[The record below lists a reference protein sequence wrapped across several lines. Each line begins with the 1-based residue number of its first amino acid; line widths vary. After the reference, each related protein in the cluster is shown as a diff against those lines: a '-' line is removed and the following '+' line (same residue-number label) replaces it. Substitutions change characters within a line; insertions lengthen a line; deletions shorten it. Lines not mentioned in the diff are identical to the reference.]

1 MIPIEETDLF
11 KKIKDNVHIEYNHGT
26 NTARVYVDVIFTQSE
41 VFPFGSVEEVGAS
54 QYIDNSQYCA
64 HNLARDAIQ
73 SIIYQCG
80 IEPKDLDLIRFV
92 EAFAGKD
99 CYDYIPGYR
108 GCRMGTRDSR
118 HEESSGVVGEE

>member
-11 KKIKDNVHIEYNHGT
+11 KKIKDNVRIEYNHGT
-26 NTARVYVDVIFTQSE
+26 NTARVYVDVVFTQCE

-54 QYIDNSQYCA
+54 QYLDNVQYCA

-92 EAFAGKD
+92 EAFGGKD
-99 CYDYIPGYR
+99 CYDYVPAYR
-108 GCRMGTRDSR
+108 GCRMGARHSR
-118 HEESSGVVGEE
+118 NEESSGVVGEE

>member
-54 QYIDNSQYCA
+54 QYLDNARYCA
-64 HNLARDAIQ
+64 HNLARNAIQ

-80 IEPKDLDLIRFV
+80 IEPKDISFIQ
-92 EAFAGKD
+92 FAEFLRSHNEP
-99 CYDYIPGYR
+99 IPPLR
-108 GCRMGTRDSR
+108 TL
-118 HEESSGVVGEE
+118 

>member
-11 KKIKDNVHIEYNHGT
+11 KKIKDNVHIEYDHGT
-26 NTARVYVDVIFTQSE
+26 NTARVYVDVIFTQCE

-54 QYIDNSQYCA
+54 QYLDNVRYCA

-80 IEPKDLDLIRFV
+80 IERKDLDLIRFV
-92 EAFAGKD
+92 EAFTGKD
-99 CYDYIPGYR
+99 CYDYIPAYR
-108 GCRMGTRDSR
+108 GCRMGSSNSR
-118 HEESSGVVGEE
+118 HEKSSGVVGEE

>member
-26 NTARVYVDVIFTQSE
+26 NTARVYVDVVFTQCE

-54 QYIDNSQYCA
+54 QYLDNVQYCA

-99 CYDYIPGYR
+99 SYDYVPAYR
-108 GCRMGTRDSR
+108 GCRMGSCDSR
-118 HEESSGVVGEE
+118 NEESSGIVGEE

>member
-11 KKIKDNVHIEYNHGT
+11 KKIKDNVQIEYNHGT

-41 VFPFGSVEEVGAS
+41 VFPFGSVEEVGVS

-64 HNLARDAIQ
+64 HDLAREAIQ

-80 IEPKDLDLIRFV
+80 IEPKDLSFIK
-92 EAFAGKD
+92 FAEFLRSHNEP
-99 CYDYIPGYR
+99 IPPLR
-108 GCRMGTRDSR
+108 TL
-118 HEESSGVVGEE
+118 

>member
-11 KKIKDNVHIEYNHGT
+11 KQIKNNVRIEDNHGT
-26 NTARVYVDVIFTQSE
+26 KTARVYVDVIFTQSE

-54 QYIDNSQYCA
+54 QYLDNARYCA
-64 HNLARDAIQ
+64 HDLARNIIQ

-80 IEPKDLDLIRFV
+80 IEQKDLDLIRFV

-99 CYDYIPGYR
+99 CYDYVPAYR
-108 GCRMGTRDSR
+108 GCRMGARHSR
-118 HEESSGVVGEE
+118 NEESSGVVGEG